1 MPYKRMGAEIR
12 RIRLERG
19 LTQEK
24 VAEGAEISVSF
35 YGHIERGTRKMSVQT
50 LYSIAMVL
58 SCSADEILGTGKQLD
73 RHISALR
80 LLRLAESLSESLSD
94 EQE

>member
-1 MPYKRMGAEIR
+1 MLYKQMGTEIR
-12 RIRLERG
+12 RIRREQV
-19 LTQEK
+19 LTQDV
-24 VAEGAEISVSF
+24 VAERADISLSF
-35 YGHIERGTRKMSVQT
+35 YGHIERGTRKMSVET
-50 LYSIAMVL
+50 LYGIAMAL

-94 EQE
+94 AQE